1 VKLLEQLK
9 TGKKVLKL
17 FHIDY
22 KFTIK
27 ANIKLDNESLI
38 VDSVK
43 ISLPQRASKGE
54 KLLLKLVQIYCYD
67 VLQNNLIRE
76 IYKSQEFERL
86 QNRIKK

>member
-1 VKLLEQLK
+1 MNLLEQLK

-17 FHIDY
+17 YHIDY

-27 ANIKLDNESLI
+27 AKMKLDNDLLI

-43 ISLPQRASKGE
+43 ISLPQKASKGE

-67 VLQNNLIRE
+67 VLQTNLSRE
-76 IYKSQEFERL
+76 VYESKEFERL
-86 QNRIKK
+86 QNRIKI